1 MKLFRLLLVA
11 LLFSCNDDSTETPE
25 TGELKQIVVEMANPD
40 ATDITNVAGTYNL
53 EKNKEY
59 CVREDGK
66 YKIFLAKDYY
76 MDEKGKKQEILF
88 YSIFDVAK
96 QEHIYFTEK
105 IDVAKRLER
114 DWEYYDKKNTPENTD
129 KKLVCT
135 SQIKEEEE
143 NINGDQ

>member
-11 LLFSCNDDSTETPE
+11 LLFSCSDDSTETPE
-25 TGELKQIVVEMANPD
+25 TEELKPIFVEMVAND
-40 ATDITNVAGTYNL
+40 ETDVTGTYIL

-76 MDEKGKKQEILF
+76 TDEKGKEQEILF

-135 SQIKEEEE
+135 SRIKEEEE
-143 NINGDQ
+143 EK

>member
-11 LLFSCNDDSTETPE
+11 LLFSCSDDSTETPE
-25 TGELKQIVVEMANPD
+25 TGDPKPIFVEMVAND
-40 ATDITNVAGTYNL
+40 ETDVTGTYIL

-76 MDEKGKKQEILF
+76 TDEKGKEQEILF

-135 SQIKEEEE
+135 SRIKEEEE
-143 NINGDQ
+143 EEK

>member
-1 MKLFRLLLVA
+1 MKLLKLLFVV
-11 LLFSCNDDSTETPE
+11 LLFSYNDDSSESLE
-25 TGELKQIVVEMANPD
+25 TGEPKQIVVEMEKGV
-40 ATDITNVAGTYNL
+40 TDVTNVAGTYNL

-76 MDEKGKKQEILF
+76 TDEKGKKQEILF

-96 QEHIYFTEK
+96 QAHIYFTEK

-114 DWEYYDKKNTPENTD
+114 DWEYYDKKNTPANTD

-135 SQIKEEEE
+135 SRIKEE
-143 NINGDQ
+143 

>member
-1 MKLFRLLLVA
+1 MKLLKLLFVV

-25 TGELKQIVVEMANPD
+25 TGVPKQIVVTMMNPN

-76 MDEKGKKQEILF
+76 TDEKEKEQEILF

-114 DWEYYDKKNTPENTD
+114 DWEYFDKKNIPANTD

-135 SQIKEEEE
+135 SRIKEE
-143 NINGDQ
+143 

>member
-11 LLFSCNDDSTETPE
+11 LLFSCSDDSTETPE
-25 TGELKQIVVEMANPD
+25 TGDPKPIFVEMVAND
-40 ATDITNVAGTYNL
+40 ETDVTGTYIL

-76 MDEKGKKQEILF
+76 TDEKGKEQEILF

-135 SQIKEEEE
+135 SRIKEEEE
-143 NINGDQ
+143 EK